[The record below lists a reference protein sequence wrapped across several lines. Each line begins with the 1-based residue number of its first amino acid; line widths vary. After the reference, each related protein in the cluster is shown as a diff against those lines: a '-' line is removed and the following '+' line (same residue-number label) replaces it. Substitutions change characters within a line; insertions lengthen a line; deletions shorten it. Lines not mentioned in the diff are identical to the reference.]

1 MKTASEY
8 IVAFHIGRGGRFHN
22 QGHKTFNPH
31 IQKLSDCFS
40 ESCIVLSEDE
50 YGNALPDD
58 QWQLIDGGSNVI
70 LEGRANIESTTGVL
84 DWDGEYDTDI
94 VQYLSD
100 CDESEIGIIYQAYL
114 DGEFMDDDLKDY
126 VCTEKGM
133 HRVHRINFFE
143 SHAQVECQD
152 GMIQYDWDGLHDV
165 DEDESREWM
174 EGQDIDPESI
184 ERYADQFEDHFYTE

>member
-22 QGHKTFNPH
+22 QGHKTFNPN

-50 YGNALPDD
+50 DGNALPDD

-84 DWDGEYDTDI
+84 DWDGQYDTDI

-100 CDESEIGIIYQAYL
+100 CDESELQLILEAYDNDEVEAEIL
-114 DGEFMDDDLKDY
+114 PALMEKWPNALQVVNDDDDVVYIGMDKDSIIEIATSGEDSRVMAEEVTIWESKQGEAKLK
-126 VCTEKGM
+126 
-133 HRVHRINFFE
+133 
-143 SHAQVECQD
+143 
-152 GMIQYDWDGLHDV
+152 
-165 DEDESREWM
+165 
-174 EGQDIDPESI
+174 SI
-184 ERYADQFEDHFYTE
+184 LANY

>member
-22 QGHKTFNPH
+22 PGHKTFNPH

-50 YGNALPDD
+50 DGNALSDD

-84 DWDGEYDTDI
+84 DWDGQYDTDI

-100 CDESEIGIIYQAYL
+100 CDESELQILLKEYDYGTFFPY
-114 DGEFMDDDLKDY
+114 DEEFLHAFMEKWPNALQVVNDDDDIVYIGMDKDSIIEIATSGEDSRVMAEEVTIWESKQGEAKLK
-126 VCTEKGM
+126 
-133 HRVHRINFFE
+133 
-143 SHAQVECQD
+143 
-152 GMIQYDWDGLHDV
+152 
-165 DEDESREWM
+165 
-174 EGQDIDPESI
+174 SI
-184 ERYADQFEDHFYTE
+184 LANY

>member
-40 ESCIVLSEDE
+40 ENCIILSEDE
-50 YGNALPDD
+50 DGNALPDD

-100 CDESEIGIIYQAYL
+100 CDENEIGIIYQAYL

-126 VCTEKGM
+126 VCTEKCM
-133 HRVHRINFFE
+133 HRIHRIEFAKDF
-143 SHAQVECQD
+143 AKIICQD
-152 GMIQYDWDGLHDV
+152 GELQYDWDGLHDV
-165 DEDESREWM
+165 TEEEIREWM
-174 EGQDIDPESI
+174 EGEDIDPVSI
-184 ERYADQFEDHFYTE
+184 EDNYWRFEENFYTE

>member
-22 QGHKTFNPH
+22 PGHKTFNPH

-40 ESCIVLSEDE
+40 ESCIVLSEDKD
-50 YGNALPDD
+50 GNALPDD

-84 DWDGEYDTDI
+84 DWDGQYDTDI

-100 CDESEIGIIYQAYL
+100 CDENEIQLILEAYDNDEVEAEIL
-114 DGEFMDDDLKDY
+114 PALMEKWPNALQVVNDDDDVVYIGMDKDSIIEIATSGEDSR
-126 VCTEKGM
+126 VMAEEVTIWESEKGAEILN
-133 HRVHRINFFE
+133 VILAN
-143 SHAQVECQD
+143 
-152 GMIQYDWDGLHDV
+152 Y
-165 DEDESREWM
+165 
-174 EGQDIDPESI
+174 
-184 ERYADQFEDHFYTE
+184 